1 MRLIH
6 KKIMMVIIW
15 YSLIILIYYEI
26 GLFAAVMFYFCLS
39 AIKFI
44 VLSYKNNDKH
54 ENDM

>member
-1 MRLIH
+1 
-6 KKIMMVIIW
+6 MVIIW
-15 YSLIILIYYEI
+15 YSLIILIYYKI